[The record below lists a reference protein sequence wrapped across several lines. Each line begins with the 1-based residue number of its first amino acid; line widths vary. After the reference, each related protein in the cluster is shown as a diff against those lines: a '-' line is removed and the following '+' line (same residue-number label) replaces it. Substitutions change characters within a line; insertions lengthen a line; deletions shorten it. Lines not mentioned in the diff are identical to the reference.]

1 MYLPAKSF
9 LASRIGK
16 PIEDEETGYEIID
29 AIVQWFA
36 SVFSQ
41 LGKSS
46 SNQIYHSLST
56 LLIFERLVACR
67 DASKVG

>member
-9 LASRIGK
+9 LASRIGI

-36 SVFSQ
+36 GVFSQ

-46 SNQIYHSLST
+46 PIQIHRPYST
-56 LLIFERLVACR
+56 LLIFERLVAGR
-67 DASKVG
+67 GASKVG